1 MINKWEL
8 IGKIKSS
15 EWRFKVLKILK
26 ENMKTP
32 SELSKE
38 ANISSSHISEVIK
51 DLREMKLIECKNPN
65 LRKGKIFSITNL
77 GKEILKEVET
87 YSNVIERVTK

>member
-1 MINKWEL
+1 MVNKWEL

-15 EWRFKVLKILK
+15 NWRLRVLIILN

-32 SELSKE
+32 IELSKK

-51 DLREMKLIECKNPN
+51 DLMKMKLIECKNPN
-65 LRKGKIFSITNL
+65 LRKGKIYAITKI
-77 GKEILKEVET
+77 GKEILADNFK
-87 YSNVIERVTK
+87 K

>member
-1 MINKWEL
+1 MVNKWEL

-15 EWRFKVLKILK
+15 EWRFKVLKILR

-38 ANISSSHISEVIK
+38 ASISSSHISEVIK
-51 DLREMKLIECKNPN
+51 DLGEMKLIECKNPI
-65 LRKGKIFSITNL
+65 LRKGKIYSITKL
-77 GKEILKEVET
+77 GKDILKEL
-87 YSNVIERVTK
+87 N